1 MLTECPRIRSRRI
14 LQIHWISLL
23 SKLKRELVGVDQV
36 KTGRSR
42 PFQLWTKE
50 DAIDRFRFNVWR
62 TKGTMEMDVKK
73 EEWSFEVFGY
83 EVSET

>member
-1 MLTECPRIRSRRI
+1 MSPNSKQTNPSDPLNLSFVQTETRT
-14 LQIHWISLL
+14 L
-23 SKLKRELVGVDQV
+23 GADQV
-36 KTGRSR
+36 KIGRSR